1 MAVRLDKP
9 MKRELELEGELYTVI
24 IDPTGVKIVEK
35 GKRKGHELT
44 WKALLSGEAE
54 LTQSLK
60 ISLDAL
66 GG

>member
-1 MAVRLDKP
+1 MTTRLDKP
-9 MKRELELEGELYTVI
+9 LRRELEIDGELYTVTL
-24 IDPTGVKIVEK
+24 DPAGVKITGK
-35 GKRKGHELT
+35 GKRKGHTLT
-44 WKALLSGEAE
+44 WQALLSGEAE